1 MLQSGGVFPNYLHS
15 CVLYPIRKEQKFL
28 RTYVKPISACTF
40 PWCVHQSN
48 ASWKVELNASKCL
61 PFLLTASYLHYLL
74 NYSPSP
80 NPKRGNLHFRKVCGH
95 ERRNLSLLQLGTVAP
110 RPAVQMAWAVHPSGL
125 LSLQNRW
132 GNTSCQKKR
141 VPKPLDFPA
150 CPLYRSRLLG
160 RGGKWCLG
168 SGGRKESLPAL

>member
-40 PWCVHQSN
+40 LWCVHQSN
-48 ASWKVELNASKCL
+48 ASWKVELNASKFL
-61 PFLLTASYLHYLL
+61 PFLLTAPYLHYLL

-80 NPKRGNLHFRKVCGH
+80 NPKQGNLHFRKVCGH
-95 ERRNLSLLQLGTVAP
+95 GRRTLSLLQLGTVAP

-125 LSLQNRW
+125 SPFFTEQMGKHLLPEKK
-132 GNTSCQKKR
+132 GTKTTGFSC
-141 VPKPLDFPA
+141 
-150 CPLYRSRLLG
+150 
-160 RGGKWCLG
+160 
-168 SGGRKESLPAL
+168 LPFV